1 MIRAENVR
9 ELLKKQPFQP
19 FRMYLSNGQ
28 TFEVNHPELA
38 FVTRET
44 IIVSKPVPGSEEPIG
59 EGFKLISVIQI
70 NSIEIMPLMA
80 GAKAN

>member
-1 MIRAENVR
+1 MIRSENIR

-19 FRMYLSNGQ
+19 FRMHLSNGHS
-28 TFEVNHPELA
+28 FEVNHPELA
-38 FVTRET
+38 LVTRET

-70 NSIEIMPLMA
+70 NSIEIMAVTA
-80 GAKAN
+80 GAKSN